1 MIYQKLFRSS
11 RNRWTF
17 CETINPLPLV
27 SNPFRAILDF
37 REVSM
42 RTKKFPLG
50 LVQVY
55 TGNGKGKTTAAL
67 GIALRAAGHRLKVLM
82 IQFLKGGIAYGE
94 LEGAKR
100 LAPYLKIVP
109 MGRECFVN
117 KKKPDPVDV
126 RWARQGWEL
135 AKRSVGS
142 RKYSIVILDEIN
154 VAVDYGLIRL
164 KDLTALM
171 KGKPADVELILTG
184 RYAHPEVVR
193 RADLV
198 TEMKEKKHYYR
209 KGIESRVGIER

>member
-1 MIYQKLFRSS
+1 MK
-11 RNRWTF
+11 T
-17 CETINPLPLV
+17 E
-27 SNPFRAILDF
+27 
-37 REVSM
+37 
-42 RTKKFPLG
+42 KFPLG

-67 GIALRAAGHRLKVLM
+67 GIALRAVGHRLKVLM

-94 LEGAKR
+94 LEGAKK

-109 MGRECFVN
+109 MGRECFVD
-117 KKKPDPVDV
+117 KRDPDPID
-126 RWARQGWEL
+126 ARCARKGWEL
-135 AKRSVGS
+135 AKRSVQS
-142 RKYSIVILDEIN
+142 RKYPIVILDEIN
-154 VAVDYGLIRL
+154 VAVAYGLVPL

-171 KGKPADVELILTG
+171 KSKPADVELILTG